1 MTKDEAYEEII
12 KIVDDRN
19 RKSAEIATKA
29 KANGSWES
37 GLDSNKRLFSEL
49 DKTARERI
57 QKVIDMID
65 E

>member
-19 RKSAEIATKA
+19 RKSTEIVTKA
-29 KANGSWES
+29 KANGSWER

-49 DKTARERI
+49 DKMAREKI

>member
-19 RKSAEIATKA
+19 RKSTEIVTEA
-29 KANGSWES
+29 KANGSWEH

-49 DKTARERI
+49 DKTAREKI